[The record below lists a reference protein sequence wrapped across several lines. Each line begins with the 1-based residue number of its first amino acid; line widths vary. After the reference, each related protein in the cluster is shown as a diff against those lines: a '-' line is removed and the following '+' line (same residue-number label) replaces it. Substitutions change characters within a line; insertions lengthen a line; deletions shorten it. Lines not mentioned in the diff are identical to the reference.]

1 MKRPSEIEWP
11 VAAGMLLGCVLLSG
25 GCGRGGAGGS
35 SARAASGTSSVEG
48 PGRPAGIAPENS
60 PVRFEE
66 QSRERG
72 IDFNQDNGASDDKFF
87 VEVLGSGA
95 IFFDADGDGDPD
107 LYMPNQTMIAAPPP
121 SPAPRAALYLN
132 DGAGRF
138 TDATA
143 GSGLADSGYALGVCG
158 ADVDNAGDMDLYV
171 TRFDGANALYRN
183 DGGGRFTDIA
193 RSAGVEGI
201 VGTDSSCAFAD
212 VDGDGWVDLYVAGY
226 VDHTR
231 ENNIA
236 CLRKLKASGEKV
248 R

>member
-72 IDFNQDNGASDDKFF
+72 IDFNQDNGASDEKYF

-107 LYMPNQTMIAAPPP
+107 LYLLNQTAIADLPASGVPPP
-121 SPAPRAALYLN
+121 AGPSDPRPHSALYLN
-132 DGAGRF
+132 DGRGHF
-138 TDATA
+138 TDATLA
-143 GSGLADSGYALGVCG
+143 SGLGDTGYQLGVCG
-158 ADVDNAGDMDLYV
+158 ADIDNDGDTDLYV
-171 TRFDGANALYRN
+171 TRFDRDNVLWRN
-183 DGGGRFTDIA
+183 NGDGTFTDVTQA
-193 RSAGVEGI
+193 AGVGGL
-201 VGTDSSCAFAD
+201 VLTDSSCAFAD
-212 VDGDGWVDLYVAGY
+212 LDRDGFVDLYVG
-226 VDHTR
+226 
-231 ENNIA
+231 
-236 CLRKLKASGEKV
+236 
-248 R
+248 